1 MKRRLLWIAAYVA
14 AAALLAAAVGVLV
27 LRSEWFRGKARVWL
41 VSSIETATGGRAE
54 MGAFR
59 FDWAA
64 LRAEADSFVLHGTE
78 PAGKPPLFRAAS
90 IAVGL
95 KIVSLVERNI
105 DIRSLDVE
113 SPRIALI
120 IDSNGRT
127 NLPRPKIQG
136 RRGDAMATIL
146 KLAIGRFRVQHGE
159 FQVESHSSMSFSAQG
174 RNLQMALNYDAAGRR
189 YRGNIAIDPLEFA
202 APGVA
207 QTAFAITASFAL
219 EPNRIDIVA
228 SNFATSK
235 SRLGLSAQIENLA
248 APHGRFEFQ
257 GRLDNG
263 DAERI
268 FETKLLDRGTVEVGG
283 RGVWRGG
290 ADVSLAG
297 HLVATGLEYHDSSI
311 RLHNFTASGPLTS
324 DLRTVTVRPMRLT
337 GEAMLG
343 GQSFSAE
350 VHMAAAVL
358 RGGNDLELR
367 QVLIEA
373 LGGNYTGAIGLRDFN
388 RYTVDGAVAGLDVR
402 RVASLAI
409 PAPLPWDGTA
419 GGSLQLEG
427 SFTNPRALHLM
438 TALHIGPAPAGPP
451 VEGDITADWDSPSE
465 ILDLGHSRLSLP
477 HSRVAISG
485 AAGRELSV
493 HLETRD
499 LSELLPA
506 LGERAAAVPVKLA
519 GSAAV
524 FDGKV
529 IGSLDHPQIQGRL
542 QAGAFTYGDRT
553 FDAFDTAVTAS
564 PDNIRLD
571 HATLA
576 RGSLHA
582 QFSLAVAMR
591 DWEAGDRSD
600 IFGNATIHDAPVA
613 ELAAMAGGAP
623 LSATGTLSAAVAIT
637 GVAGDPIVQADLDAA
652 HGDIAG
658 EPFDR
663 ITGHARY
670 RAGALELSAGEIH
683 AGAKRIRVDATFAH
697 PPGRFDSG
705 TLRFQ
710 ISTNAMPLEQV
721 HLLEAAR
728 PGAKGAVQVQAR
740 GAVDIVPPEK
750 GHSGF
755 RIRELH
761 AEVTGKKLQL
771 AGGELGNVRLTAES
785 EGGALRTHLESDF
798 AESSI
803 VGDGQW
809 RLAEDCPGSAT
820 IRFTKVDLAQL
831 RAWLA
836 PAGSLSG
843 LAGAAEAS
851 LRLDGPM
858 LNPRAMTA
866 ELRIA
871 RLEIGPSAST
881 GLAPAAFT
889 LRNSGDIVVT
899 MAGSAVTVRAARLT
913 GSNTDFSVTGRVS
926 LDQKNQ
932 LDLRVAG
939 SADLGL
945 VHDLDRGLTASGV
958 LKTDAS
964 VRGTLAAPQITG
976 RLEFAGAGFNISD
989 FSNGISNANGVL
1001 LFSGDRAS
1009 IQSFTGE
1016 TGGGKIE
1023 LSGFAAYGGD
1033 GPTVFRLHAT
1043 AHQVRVR
1050 YPEGVSTVANADLR
1064 FTGTTASSILS
1075 GTITV
1080 LRTGFNPQ
1088 SDFSSLLAQSSGP
1101 VRTPA
1106 ARPGLLGG
1114 LTFDVQVAT
1123 APDVQV
1129 QSALAQDVQVEAN
1142 LRVRGTYTS
1151 PAVLGRVNITH
1162 GRVIF
1167 FGTRYSISQ
1176 GSVSFFNPVNVDP
1189 VLDIDL
1195 ETKARGIQVTLNVSG
1210 PLSKLNLTPRS
1221 DPPLQF
1227 GEIVALLATGRTP
1240 TDEASLFSGQNTA
1253 APAWQQSAGS
1263 ALLGEAISTPVT
1275 GRLQRFFGVS
1285 RLRID
1290 PTLPGTEFNGTAR
1303 VTLEQQVTP
1312 DITFTYITD
1321 ITTSNPQVVSVEW
1334 AFAKQ
1339 WSVVAQRDEN
1349 GLVGMDILFKK
1360 RF

>member
-1 MKRRLLWIAAYVA
+1 MKRRLLKIAAYTA
-14 AAALLAAAVGVLV
+14 AVALLTAVAGVLV
-27 LRSEWFRGKARVWL
+27 LRSDWFRGKARAWL

-59 FDWAA
+59 FDWRA

-95 KIVSLVERNI
+95 KIVSLVKRDI

-113 SPRIALI
+113 APRIALI
-120 IDSNGRT
+120 VDANGRT
-127 NLPRPKIQG
+127 NLPQPKIHG
-136 RRGDAMATIL
+136 LRGDAMTSIL
-146 KLAIGRFRVQHGE
+146 KLAIGRFRIEHGE
-159 FQVESHSSMSFSAQG
+159 FQVESHSSFPFTAQG
-174 RNLQMALNYDAAGRR
+174 RNLEAALIYDAAGPR
-189 YRGNIAIDPLEFA
+189 YRGNIAIEPLEFA

-207 QTAFAITASFAL
+207 QTAVAIAASFVLEANRIDVTAASFA
-219 EPNRIDIVA
+219 A
-228 SNFATSK
+228 SK
-235 SRLGLSAQIENLA
+235 SRVSLAGQIENLA

-257 GRLDNG
+257 ARLDNG
-263 DAERI
+263 DAGRI
-268 FETKLLDRGTVEVGG
+268 FETQLLERGTAEVKGTA
-283 RGVWRGG
+283 VWRGG
-290 ADVSLAG
+290 ADVSIAG
-297 HLVATGLEYHDSSI
+297 HLVGSGLEYRDSSI
-311 RLHNFTASGPLTS
+311 RLYNFTASGPLTS
-324 DLRTVTVRPMRLT
+324 DLRSVTVHPMRLS
-337 GEAMLG
+337 GEAVLS
-343 GQSFSAE
+343 GQSFPVEAT
-350 VHMAAAVL
+350 MAAAVL
-358 RGGNDLELR
+358 RGVDLELR
-367 QVLIEA
+367 QVLIA
-373 LGGNYTGAIGLRDFN
+373 TLGGSYTGAIGLRAFN
-388 RYTVDGAVAGLDVR
+388 RYTVNGAVAGLDVR
-402 RVASLAI
+402 RVARLAI
-409 PAPLPWDGTA
+409 PAPLPWDATA
-419 GGSLQLEG
+419 GGSLQMEG
-427 SFTNPRALHLM
+427 SFNNPRALHLI
-438 TALHIGPAPAGPP
+438 TALQIGPAPAGPP
-451 VEGDITADWDSPSE
+451 VEGEVSADWDSPSG
-465 ILDLGHSRLSLP
+465 ILNLGHSRLSLP

-485 AAGRELSV
+485 AAGRELRV

-499 LSELLPA
+499 LGELLPA
-506 LGERAAAVPVKLA
+506 LGERAAALPVKLI
-519 GSAAV
+519 GSAAT
-524 FDGKV
+524 FDGTV
-529 IGSLDHPQIQGRL
+529 IGSLDHPQIQGRV
-542 QAGAFTYGDRT
+542 QAGAFTYADRA
-553 FDAFDTAVTAS
+553 FDAFDTAITAS
-564 PDNIRLD
+564 PDNVRLD

-576 RGSLHA
+576 HGGLRA
-582 QFSLAVAMR
+582 QFSLAVALH
-591 DWEAGDRSD
+591 DWETGDRSD

-613 ELAAMAGGAP
+613 ELVAMAGGAP
-623 LSATGTLSAAVAIT
+623 ASATGTLKAALAIS
-637 GVAGDPIVQADLDAA
+637 GVTGDPIVQADLDAA
-652 HGDIAG
+652 DGDIGG

-670 RAGALELSAGEIH
+670 RAGTLELSAGEIR
-683 AGAKRIRVDATFAH
+683 AGAKQIRVDASFAH
-697 PPGRFDSG
+697 LPGRFDTG
-705 TLRFQ
+705 ALRFQ
-710 ISTNAMPLEQV
+710 ISTNAVPIEQV

-728 PGAKGAVQVQAR
+728 PGVKGTAQVQVR
-740 GAVDIVPPEK
+740 GALDIVPPEN
-750 GHSGF
+750 GRPGF
-755 RIRELH
+755 RIRDLH

-771 AGGELGNVRLTAES
+771 AGGDLGDVRLIAET
-785 EGGALRTHLESDF
+785 EGGALRAHLESNF

-803 VGDGQW
+803 IGDGLW
-809 RLAEDCPGSAT
+809 RLAEDYPGSAT

-836 PAGSLSG
+836 PAGSLAG

-851 LRLDGPM
+851 LRVDGPA

-871 RLEIGPSAST
+871 RLEIAPAAST
-881 GLAPAAFT
+881 GLAPAAFA

-899 MAGSAVTVRAARLT
+899 MAGSVVTVVAARFT
-913 GSNTDFSVTGRVS
+913 GHNTDFGVTGRVS
-926 LDQKNQ
+926 LGQKNP
-932 LDLRVAG
+932 LDVRVAG
-939 SADLGL
+939 RADLGL
-945 VHDLDRGLTASGV
+945 VHDLDRGLTASGE
-958 LKTDAS
+958 LKADAS
-964 VRGTLAAPQITG
+964 VRGTLASPQVAG

-989 FSNGISNANGVL
+989 VSNGISNANGVL

-1009 IQSFTGE
+1009 IQNFTGE

-1088 SDFSSLLAQSSGP
+1088 SDFSSLLAQSSEP

-1114 LTFDVQVAT
+1114 LTYDIQVAT
-1123 APDVQV
+1123 APDIQV

-1142 LRVRGTYTS
+1142 LRLRGTYTS

-1162 GRVIF
+1162 GKIVF
-1167 FGTRYSISQ
+1167 FGTRYNISQ
-1176 GSVSFFNPVNVDP
+1176 GSVSFFNPVNIDP
-1189 VLDIDL
+1189 VLDVDL

-1227 GEIVALLATGRTP
+1227 SEIVALLATGRTP
-1240 TDEASLFSGQNTA
+1240 TDEASLSSGQNTA

-1263 ALLGEAISTPVT
+1263 ALLGEAISSPVT

>member
-1 MKRRLLWIAAYVA
+1 MKRRLLWIGASVA
-14 AAALLAAAVGVLV
+14 AAVLLAAVAGVFV
-27 LRSEWFRGKARVWL
+27 LRSEWFRGKARAWL

-59 FDWAA
+59 FDWTAM
-64 LRAEADSFVLHGTE
+64 RAEADSFVLHGTE

-113 SPRIALI
+113 APRIALI
-120 IDSNGRT
+120 VDSNGRS
-127 NLPRPKIQG
+127 NLPQPKTRG
-136 RRGDAMATIL
+136 RGDAMATIL

-159 FQVESHSSMSFSAQG
+159 FQVESHSSVPFAAQG
-174 RNLQMALNYDAAGRR
+174 RNLEAALAYEAACPR
-189 YRGNIAIDPLEFA
+189 YRGNIAIAPLVFA

-207 QTAFAITASFAL
+207 QTNFAITASFAL
-219 EPNRIDIVA
+219 EPNRIDVSAA
-228 SNFATSK
+228 SLATGK
-235 SRLGLSAQIENLA
+235 SRVSLSAQIENLA
-248 APHGRFEFQ
+248 DPHGRFEFQ
-257 GRLDNG
+257 ARLDNG

-268 FETKLLDRGTVEVGG
+268 FETKLLDRGTAEVKGS
-283 RGVWRGG
+283 GVWHGG
-290 ADVSLAG
+290 ADASVAG

-324 DLRTVTVRPMRLT
+324 DLRTVTVRPIRLS
-337 GEAMLG
+337 GEAVLG
-343 GQSFSAE
+343 GHPFPAE
-350 VHMAAAVL
+350 IAIAAAIL
-358 RGGNDLELR
+358 RGGVDLELR

-373 LGGNYTGAIGLRDFN
+373 LGGNYTGAIGLHAFD
-388 RYTVDGAVAGLDVR
+388 RYTVDGAVAGLEAR
-402 RVASLAI
+402 RMVGLYSD
-409 PAPLPWDGTA
+409 APLPWDGTA
-419 GGSLQLEG
+419 GGSLQMEG
-427 SFTNPRALHLM
+427 SFAKPELHLRA
-438 TALHIGPAPAGPP
+438 ALEIGPASAGPP
-451 VEGDITADWDSPSE
+451 VEGEVSADWDSPSG

-477 HSRVAISG
+477 HSRIAISG
-485 AAGRELSV
+485 AAGRELNV
-493 HLETRD
+493 RLETRD
-499 LSELLPA
+499 LGELLPA
-506 LGERAAAVPVKLA
+506 LGERAAAVPVKLH

-524 FDGKV
+524 FEGKV
-529 IGSLDHPQIQGRL
+529 IGSLDRPLIQGRL
-542 QAGAFTYGDRT
+542 QAGVFTYGDRA
-553 FDAFDTAVTAS
+553 FDVFDTAVTAS
-564 PDNIRLD
+564 PDNLRLD
-571 HATLA
+571 RATLA
-576 RGSLHA
+576 RGGVRA
-582 QFSLAVAMR
+582 QFSLAVALR

-600 IFGNATIHDAPVA
+600 IFGNATVHDAPLA
-613 ELAAMAGGAP
+613 ELVAMAGAP
-623 LSATGTLSAAVAIT
+623 ASATGTLNAAMAIT
-637 GVAGDPIVQADLDAA
+637 GVTGDPIVQADLDGAL
-652 HGDIAG
+652 GDIEG

-663 ITGHARY
+663 ITGHVHY
-670 RAGALELSAGEIH
+670 RAGTLELSAGEIH
-683 AGAKRIRVDATFAH
+683 AGAKQIRVDASFAH
-697 PPGRFDSG
+697 SPGRSDTG
-705 TLRFQ
+705 ALRFQ
-710 ISTNAMPLEQV
+710 ISTNAMPIEQV

-728 PGAKGAVQVQAR
+728 PGAKGTVQVHAR
-740 GAVDIVPPEK
+740 GAVDIVPPEN
-750 GHSGF
+750 GRPGF
-755 RIRELH
+755 RIRDLH
-761 AEVTGKKLQL
+761 AEVSGQKMQL
-771 AGGELGNVRLTAES
+771 AGGELGNVRVTAET
-785 EGGALRTHLESDF
+785 EGSALRAHLESDF
-798 AESSI
+798 ADSSI

-836 PAGSLSG
+836 PAGSLAG

-851 LRLDGPM
+851 LRLDGPA

-871 RLEIGPSAST
+871 RLEIAPAAST
-881 GLAPAAFT
+881 GLAPATFT

-899 MAGSAVTVRAARLT
+899 MAGSAVTVGAARLT
-913 GSNTDFSVTGRVS
+913 GHNTDLSVTGRVS
-926 LDQKNQ
+926 LGQKNP

-939 SADLGL
+939 RADLGL
-945 VHDLDRGLTASGV
+945 VHDLDRGLTASGE
-958 LKTDAS
+958 LNADAS

-989 FSNGISNANGVL
+989 VSNGISNANGVL

-1009 IQSFTGE
+1009 IQKFTGE

-1023 LSGFAAYGGD
+1023 LTGFAAYGAD

-1043 AHQVRVR
+1043 ALQVRVR

-1088 SDFSSLLAQSSGP
+1088 SDFSSLLAQSSEP

-1114 LTFDVQVAT
+1114 LTYDIQVAT
-1123 APDVQV
+1123 APDIQV

-1142 LRVRGTYTS
+1142 LRLRGTYTS

-1162 GRVIF
+1162 GQIAF

-1176 GSVSFFNPVNVDP
+1176 GSISFFNPVNIDP
-1189 VLDIDL
+1189 VLDVDL

-1227 GEIVALLATGRTP
+1227 SEIVALLATGRTP
-1240 TDEASLFSGQNTA
+1240 TDEASLSSGQNTA

-1263 ALLGEAISTPVT
+1263 ALLGEAISSPVT

>member
-1 MKRRLLWIAAYVA
+1 MKRRLWWSAGSVA
-14 AAALLAAAVGVLV
+14 AVVLLAAVAAVFV
-27 LRSEWFRGKARVWL
+27 LRSEWLQGKVRVWL
-41 VSSIETATGGRAE
+41 VRSIETATGGRAE
-54 MGAFR
+54 MGAFQ
-59 FDWAA
+59 FDWASM
-64 LRAEADSFVLHGTE
+64 RAQADSLVLHGTE

-95 KIVSLVERNI
+95 KIGSLMKRDI

-113 SPRIALI
+113 APRIALI
-120 IDSNGRT
+120 IDANGRT
-127 NLPRPKIQG
+127 NLPQPKTHGQ
-136 RRGDAMATIL
+136 RGGIMATVF
-146 KLAIGRFRVQHGE
+146 KLAIGRFSVQHGE
-159 FQVESHSSMSFSAQG
+159 FQVESHSSVPFAAQG
-174 RNLQMALNYDAAGRR
+174 RNLQTVLGYDAAGPR
-189 YRGNIAIDPLEFA
+189 YRGSIAIEPLEFA
-202 APGVA
+202 APGIA
-207 QTAFAITASFAL
+207 QTALAITASFAL
-219 EPNRIDIVA
+219 EPNRIAVTA
-228 SNFATSK
+228 ANFATGK
-235 SRLGLSAQIENLA
+235 SRLNLAGLIENLA
-248 APHGRFEFQ
+248 APHGSFEFQ

-263 DAERI
+263 DAQRI
-268 FETKLLDRGTVEVGG
+268 FETKLLDRGTVDVKGS
-283 RGVWRGG
+283 GVWRGG

-297 HLVATGLEYHDSSI
+297 HLLGTGLEYYDASI
-311 RLHNFTASGPLTS
+311 RLHNFTAAGPLTS
-324 DLRTVTVRPMRLT
+324 DLRTITVRPMRLS
-337 GEAMLG
+337 GQAVLG
-343 GQSFSAE
+343 GHSFPAE
-350 VHMAAAVL
+350 ATIAAAVL
-358 RGGNDLELR
+358 RGVDLELR
-367 QVLIEA
+367 QVSIET
-373 LGGNYTGAIGLRDFN
+373 LGGNFTGAIGLRAFD
-388 RYTVDGAVAGLDVR
+388 RYTVSGAVAGLDVR
-402 RVASLAI
+402 RVVGLSI
-409 PAPLPWDGTA
+409 SAPLPWDGTA
-419 GGSLQLEG
+419 AGPLQLEG
-427 SFTNPRALHLM
+427 SFANPRELHLI
-438 TALHIGPAPAGPP
+438 TALQIGPAPAGAP
-451 VEGDITADWDSPSE
+451 VEGEVAADWESRSG

-485 AAGRELSV
+485 VAGRELSV

-499 LSELLPA
+499 LGELLPA
-506 LGERAAAVPVKLA
+506 LGERAAALPLKLA
-519 GSAAV
+519 GSTAV

-529 IGSLDHPQIQGRL
+529 SGSLDHPQIQGRL
-542 QAGAFTYGDRT
+542 RAGAFTYENRT
-553 FDAFDTAVTAS
+553 FDAFAAAVTAS
-564 PDNIRLD
+564 PDNVRLD
-571 HATLA
+571 RATLA
-576 RGSLHA
+576 RGSLRA
-582 QFSLAVAMR
+582 QFSLAVALH
-591 DWEAGDRSD
+591 DWEMGDRSD
-600 IFGNATIHDAPVA
+600 IFGSATVHDAPLGDLVA
-613 ELAAMAGGAP
+613 VAGAP
-623 LSATGTLSAAVAIT
+623 PASATGTLNAAVAIT
-637 GVAGDPIVQADLDAA
+637 GVAGDPIVQADLDAGR
-652 HGDIAG
+652 GDVAG

-663 ITGHARY
+663 VTGHARY
-670 RAGALELSAGEIH
+670 RRGTLELSAGEIR
-683 AGAKRIRVDATFAH
+683 AGAKQVRLDASFTYS
-697 PPGRFDSG
+697 PGRFDTG
-705 TLRFQ
+705 ALRFQ
-710 ISTNAMPLEQV
+710 ISTNAMPLDQV

-728 PGAKGAVQVQAR
+728 PGVKGTAQVQAR
-740 GAVDIVPPEK
+740 GTVDIVPPEN
-750 GHSGF
+750 GRPGF
-755 RIRELH
+755 RIQDLH
-761 AEVTGKKLQL
+761 AEVSGKKLQL
-771 AGGELGNVRLTAES
+771 AGGELGDVRLTAET
-785 EGGALRTHLESDF
+785 EGSALRAHLESDF
-798 AESSI
+798 ADSSI

-809 RLAEDCPGSAT
+809 RLVEDYPGSAT

-836 PAGSLSG
+836 PAGSLAG

-851 LRLDGPM
+851 LRLDGPV
-858 LNPRAMTA
+858 LTPRAMTA

-871 RLEIGPSAST
+871 RLEIAPAAST
-881 GLAPAAFT
+881 GLAPAAFA

-899 MAGSAVTVRAARLT
+899 MAGSAVTVGAARLT
-913 GSNTDFSVTGRVS
+913 GPNTDFSVTGRLS
-926 LDQKNQ
+926 LAQKNP

-939 SADLGL
+939 HADLKL
-945 VHDLDRGLTASGV
+945 VHDLDRGLTASGQV
-958 LKTDAS
+958 KADAS
-964 VRGTLAAPQITG
+964 VRGTLGAPQIAG

-989 FSNGISNANGVL
+989 VPNGISAANGVI

-1016 TGGGKIE
+1016 TGGGKIA

-1043 AHQVRVR
+1043 ALQVRVR

-1064 FTGTTASSILS
+1064 FTGTTAASILS

-1088 SDFSSLLAQSSGP
+1088 SDFSSLLAQSSEP

-1106 ARPGLLGG
+1106 SRTGLLGG
-1114 LTFDVQVAT
+1114 LTYDIQVAT
-1123 APDVQV
+1123 APDIQV
-1129 QSALAQDVQVEAN
+1129 QSALTQDVQVEAN
-1142 LRVRGTYTS
+1142 LRLRGTYTS

-1162 GRVIF
+1162 GQVVF
-1167 FGTRYSISQ
+1167 LGTRYSISQ
-1176 GSVSFFNPVNVDP
+1176 GSVSFFNPVNVQP

-1339 WSVVAQRDEN
+1339 WSVVVQRDEN

>member
-1 MKRRLLWIAAYVA
+1 MKRRLLRIAASVA
-14 AAALLAAAVGVLV
+14 AAALLAAVTGVLV
-27 LRSEWFRGKARVWL
+27 LRSEWFRGKARAWL

-54 MGAFR
+54 IGAFR
-59 FDWAA
+59 FDWTAM
-64 LRAEADSFVLHGTE
+64 RVEADSFVLHGTE

-95 KIVSLVERNI
+95 KIVSLVKRDI

-113 SPRIALI
+113 APRIALI
-120 IDSNGRT
+120 IDSSGRS
-127 NLPRPKIQG
+127 NLPQPKI
-136 RRGDAMATIL
+136 RSRHGDAMAAIL

-159 FQVESHSSMSFSAQG
+159 FQVESHSSVPFSAQG
-174 RNLQMALNYDAAGRR
+174 RNLQAALAFDPAGRR
-189 YRGNIAIDPLEFA
+189 YRGNIAIEPLEFA
-202 APGVA
+202 APGIA

-219 EPNRIDIVA
+219 EPNRIEVFA
-228 SNFATSK
+228 SSLATGK
-235 SRLGLSAQIENLA
+235 SRVSLAGQIENLA

-257 GRLDNG
+257 ARIDNG

-268 FETKLLDRGTVEVGG
+268 FSTELLARGTAEVKGSA
-283 RGVWRGG
+283 VWRGG
-290 ADVSLAG
+290 GDVSIAG
-297 HLVATGLEYHDSSI
+297 HLLGTGLEYRDSSI
-311 RLHNFTASGPLTS
+311 RLHDFTASGPLTS
-324 DLRTVTVRPMRLT
+324 DLRSVIVRPMRLS
-337 GEAMLG
+337 GETVLS
-343 GQSFSAE
+343 GQSFPAE
-350 VHMAAAVL
+350 VHIAAAVL
-358 RGGNDLELR
+358 RGVDLELR
-367 QVLIEA
+367 QVVIDT
-373 LGGNYTGAIGLRDFN
+373 LGGSYTGAIGLRAFN

-402 RVASLAI
+402 RVAGLAVA
-409 PAPLPWDGTA
+409 APLPWDGTA
-419 GGSLQLEG
+419 AGSLQMEG
-427 SFTNPRALHLM
+427 SFNNPRGLHLI
-438 TALHIGPAPAGPP
+438 TALQIGPAPGSAP
-451 VEGDITADWDSPSE
+451 VEGEVAADWDSPSG

-477 HSRVAISG
+477 HSRVAFSG

-493 HLETRD
+493 RLETRD
-499 LSELLPA
+499 LAELLPA
-506 LGERAAAVPVKLA
+506 LGERAAALPVKLA

-529 IGSLDHPQIQGRL
+529 IGSLDHPQILGRL

-553 FDAFDTAVTAS
+553 FDSFDTTVAAS
-564 PDNIRLD
+564 PDNVRLD

-576 RGSLHA
+576 RGGLRA
-582 QFSLAVAMR
+582 QFSIAVAMR
-591 DWEAGDRSD
+591 DWETGDRSD
-600 IFGNATIHDAPVA
+600 VFGSATVHDAPLA
-613 ELAAMAGGAP
+613 ELVAMAGAP
-623 LSATGTLSAAVAIT
+623 AAATGTLNAAVAIT
-637 GVAGDPIVQADLDAA
+637 GVIGDPIVQADLDAA
-652 HGDIAG
+652 RGDIEG

-663 ITGHARY
+663 ITGHARF
-670 RAGALELSAGEIH
+670 RAGTLELSAGEIH
-683 AGAKRIRVDATFAH
+683 AGAKQIRVDASFAH
-697 PPGRFDSG
+697 SAGRFDTG
-705 TLRFQ
+705 ALRFQ

-728 PGAKGAVQVQAR
+728 PGARGAVQVQAR
-740 GAVDIVPPEK
+740 GTVDIVPPEK
-750 GHSGF
+750 GQPGF
-755 RIRELH
+755 RIRDLH
-761 AEVTGKKLQL
+761 AEVIGQKLQL
-771 AGGELGNVRLTAES
+771 AGGDLGNVRLTAET
-785 EGGALRTHLESDF
+785 EGGALRARLESDF
-798 AESSI
+798 ADSSI

-809 RLAEDCPGSAT
+809 RLAGDYPGSAT

-836 PAGSLSG
+836 PAGSLAG

-851 LRLDGPM
+851 LRLDGPA

-866 ELRIA
+866 ELRIS
-871 RLEIGPSAST
+871 RLEIAPAAST
-881 GLAPAAFT
+881 GLAPATFT
-889 LRNSGDIVVT
+889 LRNSGDIVVS
-899 MAGSAVTVRAARLT
+899 MAGSTVTVASARLT
-913 GSNTDFSVTGRVS
+913 GPNTDFSVTGRVS
-926 LDQKNQ
+926 LGQKNP
-932 LDLRVAG
+932 LDVRVAG
-939 SADLGL
+939 RADLGL

-958 LKTDAS
+958 LKADAS
-964 VRGTLAAPQITG
+964 VRGTLAAPQIAG

-989 FSNGISNANGVL
+989 VSNGISNANGVL
-1001 LFSGDRAS
+1001 LFSGDRVS

-1043 AHQVRVR
+1043 ALQVRVR

-1088 SDFSSLLAQSSGP
+1088 SDFSSLLAQSSEP

-1114 LTFDVQVAT
+1114 LTYDIQVST

-1162 GRVIF
+1162 GRVVF

-1227 GEIVALLATGRTP
+1227 SEIVALLATGRTP
-1240 TDEASLFSGQNTA
+1240 TDEASLFSGENTA

-1263 ALLGEAISTPVT
+1263 VLLGEAISSPVT

-1321 ITTSNPQVVSVEW
+1321 VTTSNPQVVSVEW

>member
-1 MKRRLLWIAAYVA
+1 MKRRLLWIAASVA
-14 AAALLAAAVGVLV
+14 ATALVAAVAGVLV
-27 LRSEWFRGKARVWL
+27 LRSEWFRGRARGWL
-41 VSSIETATGGRAE
+41 VSSMETATGGRVE

-59 FDWAA
+59 FDWRAM
-64 LRAEADSFVLHGTE
+64 RAEADAVVLHGTE
-78 PAGKPPLFRAAS
+78 PAGRPPLFRADS

-95 KIVSLVERNI
+95 KIVSLLERNI

-113 SPRIALI
+113 APRISLI
-120 IDSNGRT
+120 VDADGRT
-127 NLPRPKIQG
+127 NLPQPKTRG
-136 RRGDAMATIL
+136 RRGGAMAAIL

-159 FQVESHSSMSFSAQG
+159 FEVESRASFPFAAQG
-174 RNLQMALNYDAAGRR
+174 RNLQAALAFDAAGPR
-189 YRGNIAIDPLEFA
+189 YRGNIAIAPLQFS

-207 QTAFAITASFAL
+207 QTDATIAATFAL
-219 EPNRIDIVA
+219 ERNRIDIVA
-228 SNFATSK
+228 FHLATGK
-235 SRLGLSAQIENLA
+235 TRLTLAGKIENLT
-248 APHGRFEFQ
+248 APHGQFGFQ
-257 GRLDNG
+257 LRLDDN

-268 FETKLLDRGTVEVGG
+268 FMTQLLDCGTVEVKGS
-283 RGVWRGG
+283 GVWRGG
-290 ADVSLAG
+290 DVSIAG
-297 HLVATGLEYHDSSI
+297 NLLGTGLEYHDSSI
-311 RLHNFTASGPLTS
+311 GLHNFTASGPIVS
-324 DLRTVTVRPMRLT
+324 DLRSVAASPIRLVGQT
-337 GEAMLG
+337 ELG
-343 GQSFSAE
+343 GQTLPSQATIG
-350 VHMAAAVL
+350 AAVL
-358 RGGNDLELR
+358 RIADLDLQLR
-367 QVLIEA
+367 QVSIEM
-373 LGGNYTGAIGLRDFN
+373 LGGNYAGAIELRAFD
-388 RYTVDGAVAGLDVR
+388 RYTVDGAVTGLDVR
-402 RVASLAI
+402 RVVSLST

-419 GGSLQLEG
+419 AGPLQLEG
-427 SFTNPRALHLM
+427 SFHHPNELHLK
-438 TALHIGPAPAGPP
+438 TALEIGPASGSAP
-451 VEGDITADWDSPSE
+451 VEGEIAADWDAPSG

-493 HLETRD
+493 HLDTHD
-499 LSELLPA
+499 LSEWLPA
-506 LGERAAAVPVKLA
+506 LGARAAAIPVKLA

-529 IGSLDHPQIQGRL
+529 IGSLDHPRIQGHL
-542 QAGAFTYGDRT
+542 KAGAFTYANRT
-553 FDAFDTAVTAS
+553 FDAFDTTIAAS
-564 PDNIRLD
+564 PDNLRLD

-576 RGSLHA
+576 REGVRA
-582 QFSLAVAMR
+582 QFSLAVALH
-591 DWEAGDRSD
+591 DWAAGDRSD
-600 IFGNATIHDAPVA
+600 IFGSATIHDAPLA
-613 ELAAMAGGAP
+613 ELVSMAGAP
-623 LSATGTLSAAVAIT
+623 AAATGTLNATVAIA
-637 GVAGDPIVQADLDAA
+637 GVAGDPIVQADLDGAN
-652 HGDIAG
+652 GDIEG
-658 EPFDR
+658 ESFDR
-663 ITGHARY
+663 ITGRARY
-670 RAGALELSAGEIH
+670 RAGTLDFSAGEIY
-683 AGAKRIRVDATFAH
+683 AGSKQIRVDASFAH
-697 PPGRFDSG
+697 SPGRFDTG
-705 TLRFQ
+705 ALRFQ
-710 ISTNAMPLEQV
+710 ISTNAVPIEQI
-721 HLLEAAR
+721 HLLKDAR
-728 PGAKGAVQVQAR
+728 PGAKGTVAVQAR
-740 GAVDIVPPEK
+740 GAIDIVPAEN
-750 GHSGF
+750 GRSGF
-755 RIRELH
+755 RIRDLH
-761 AEVTGKKLQL
+761 AEIDGTKLQL
-771 AGGELGNVRLTAES
+771 PGGDLGDVRLTAETD
-785 EGGALRTHLESDF
+785 GGALRAHMESNF

-836 PAGSLSG
+836 PAGSLAG
-843 LAGAAEAS
+843 LNGAAEAS
-851 LRLDGPM
+851 LRLDGPA

-871 RLEIGPSAST
+871 RLELAPAAST
-881 GLAPAAFT
+881 GLAPGAFA
-889 LRNSGDIVVT
+889 LRNSGDIVVS
-899 MAGSAVTVRAARLT
+899 MAGSTVTVASARFT
-913 GSNTDFSVTGRVS
+913 GRNTDFSVAGRVV
-926 LDQKNQ
+926 LGQKNP
-932 LDLRVAG
+932 LELRVAG
-939 SADLGL
+939 RADLSL

-958 LKTDAS
+958 LKADAT
-964 VRGTLAAPQITG
+964 VRGTLAAPQIAG
-976 RLEFAGAGFNISD
+976 RVEFAGAGFNISD
-989 FSNGISNANGVL
+989 VSNGISGANGVL
-1001 LFSGDRAS
+1001 LFSGDRVS

-1023 LSGFAAYGGD
+1023 LSGFAAYGGE
-1033 GPTVFRLHAT
+1033 GPIVFRLHAA

-1075 GTITV
+1075 GNITV

-1088 SDFSSLLAQSSGP
+1088 SDFSSLLAQSSEP
-1101 VRTPA
+1101 SRTPA

-1114 LTFDVQVAT
+1114 LTYDVQVAT

-1142 LRVRGTYTS
+1142 LRLRGTYNS

-1162 GRVIF
+1162 GQVVF

-1176 GSVSFFNPVNVDP
+1176 GSVSFFNPTNIDP
-1189 VLDIDL
+1189 VLDVDL

-1227 GEIVALLATGRTP
+1227 SEIVALLATGRTP
-1240 TDEASLFSGQNTA
+1240 TDEASLSSGQNTA

-1263 ALLGEAISTPVT
+1263 ALLGEAISSPVT

-1321 ITTSNPQVVSVEW
+1321 VTTSNPQVVSVEW

>member
-1 MKRRLLWIAAYVA
+1 MKRRLLWIAASVA
-14 AAALLAAAVGVLV
+14 AAALLAAVAGVFV
-27 LRSEWFRGKARVWL
+27 LRSDWFRGKARSWL
-41 VSSIETATGGRAE
+41 VSAIETATGGRAE

-59 FDWAA
+59 FDWTAM
-64 LRAEADSFVLHGTE
+64 RAEADSFVLHGTE
-78 PAGKPPLFRAAS
+78 PAGKPPLLRADS

-95 KIVSLVERNI
+95 KIVSLVKRDI

-113 SPRIALI
+113 APRIALI
-120 IDSNGRT
+120 VDSNGRT
-127 NLPRPKIQG
+127 NLPQPKTQG
-136 RRGDAMATIL
+136 HRGDAVATIF

-159 FQVESHSSMSFSAQG
+159 FQVESHSSVAFAAQG
-174 RNLQMALNYDAAGRR
+174 RNLEAALDYEAAGPR
-189 YRGNIAIDPLEFA
+189 YRGNIAIEPLEFA
-202 APGVA
+202 APGIA
-207 QTAFAITASFAL
+207 HTAFAIGASFVL
-219 EPNRIDIVA
+219 EPNRIDVTA
-228 SNFATSK
+228 ARLATSK
-235 SRLGLSAQIENLA
+235 SRVSFSAQIENLA
-248 APHGRFEFQ
+248 DPHGRFEFQ
-257 GRLDNG
+257 ARLDNG

-268 FETKLLDRGTVEVGG
+268 FETKLLERGTAEVKGTA
-283 RGVWRGG
+283 VWRGG
-290 ADVSLAG
+290 AEASVAG

-324 DLRTVTVRPMRLT
+324 DLRTVTVHPIRLS
-337 GEAMLG
+337 GEAVLG
-343 GQSFSAE
+343 GQSFPAE
-350 VHMAAAVL
+350 VHIAAAVL

-388 RYTVDGAVAGLDVR
+388 RYTVNGTVAGLDVR

-409 PAPLPWDGTA
+409 PAPLPWDGSA

-427 SFTNPRALHLM
+427 SFTNPRALHLT
-438 TALHIGPAPAGPP
+438 TALQIGPAPAGPP
-451 VEGDITADWDSPSE
+451 VEGALTADWDSPSE
-465 ILDLGHSRLSLP
+465 ILDLGNSRLSLP

-493 HLETRD
+493 RLETRD
-499 LSELLPA
+499 LNELLPA
-506 LGERAAAVPVKLA
+506 LGERAAALPVKLA

-524 FDGKV
+524 FEGKV
-529 IGSLDHPQIQGRL
+529 IGSLDRPRIQGRL
-542 QAGAFTYGDRT
+542 QSGAFTYADRT
-553 FDAFDTAVTAS
+553 FDSFDTVVTAS
-564 PDNIRLD
+564 PDNLRLD

-576 RGSLHA
+576 RGGVRA
-582 QFSLAVAMR
+582 QFSLAVALR
-591 DWEAGDRSD
+591 DWAVGNGND
-600 IFGNATIHDAPVA
+600 IFGSATVHDAPLV
-613 ELAAMAGGAP
+613 ELVAMAGAP
-623 LSATGTLSAAVAIT
+623 SSATGTLNAAVAIS
-637 GVAGDPIVQADLDAA
+637 GVAGDPIVQADLDGA
-652 HGDIAG
+652 HGDIEG

-670 RAGALELSAGEIH
+670 RTGTLELSAGEIH
-683 AGAKRIRVDATFAH
+683 SGAKQIRVDASFAH
-697 PPGRFDSG
+697 SPGRFDTG

-710 ISTNAMPLEQV
+710 ISTNAMPIEQV

-728 PGAKGAVQVQAR
+728 PGAKGTIQVRAR
-740 GAVDIVPPEK
+740 GAVDIVPPEN
-750 GHSGF
+750 GRPGF
-755 RIRELH
+755 RVRDLH
-761 AEVTGKKLQL
+761 AEVTGQKLQL
-771 AGGELGNVRLTAES
+771 AGGELGNVRLTAET
-785 EGGALRTHLESDF
+785 EGSALRAHLESDF
-798 AESSI
+798 ADSSI

-836 PAGSLSG
+836 PAGSLAG

-851 LRLDGPM
+851 LRLDGPA
-858 LNPRAMTA
+858 LNPRALTA
-866 ELRIA
+866 ELRIT
-871 RLEIGPSAST
+871 RLEIAPAAST
-881 GLAPAAFT
+881 GLAPATFA

-899 MAGSAVTVRAARLT
+899 MAGSTVTVGAARLT
-913 GSNTDFSVTGRVS
+913 GHNTDFSVTGRVS
-926 LDQKNQ
+926 LGQRNP

-939 SADLGL
+939 RADLGL
-945 VHDLDRGLTASGV
+945 VHDLDRGLTASGE
-958 LKTDAS
+958 LKADAS

-989 FSNGISNANGVL
+989 VSNGISNANGVL

-1009 IQSFTGE
+1009 IQSFSGE

-1033 GPTVFRLHAT
+1033 GPTVFRLHAR
-1043 AHQVRVR
+1043 AMQVRVR

-1064 FTGTTASSILS
+1064 FTGTSASSILS

-1088 SDFSSLLAQSSGP
+1088 SDFSSLMAQSSEP

-1106 ARPGLLGG
+1106 ASAGLLGG
-1114 LTFDVQVAT
+1114 LTYDVQVAT
-1123 APDVQV
+1123 APDIQV

-1142 LRVRGTYTS
+1142 LRLRGTYTS
-1151 PAVLGRVNITH
+1151 PALLGRVNITH
-1162 GRVIF
+1162 GQVIF

-1176 GSVSFFNPVNVDP
+1176 GSVSFFNPVNIDP
-1189 VLDIDL
+1189 VLDVDL

-1227 GEIVALLATGRTP
+1227 SEIVALLATGRTP
-1240 TDEASLFSGQNTA
+1240 TDEASLSSGQNTA

-1263 ALLGEAISTPVT
+1263 ALLGEAISSPVT

-1290 PTLPGTEFNGTAR
+1290 PTLPGTEFNRTAR

-1334 AFAKQ
+1334 AFAKK
-1339 WSVVAQRDEN
+1339 WSVVAERDEN

>member
-1 MKRRLLWIAAYVA
+1 MKHRFLWMAAIA
-14 AAALLAAAVGVLV
+14 AAALLLAAVAGVLV
-27 LRSEWFRGKARVWL
+27 LRSEWFRGKARAWL

-59 FDWAA
+59 FDFAT
-64 LRAEADSFVLHGTE
+64 LRVEADSFVLHGTE

-90 IAVGL
+90 IAVGV
-95 KIVSLVERNI
+95 KIISLVKRDI

-113 SPRIALI
+113 APRICLI
-120 IDSNGRT
+120 IDANGRT
-127 NLPRPKIQG
+127 NLPQPKTHS
-136 RRGDAMATIL
+136 RRGNAMATIL

-159 FQVESHSSMSFSAQG
+159 FQVESHASVPFATQG
-174 RNLQMALNYDAAGRR
+174 RNLDAALAYDAAGPR
-189 YRGNIAIDPLEFA
+189 YRGNIAIEPLEFA
-202 APGVA
+202 APGIA
-207 QTAFAITASFAL
+207 QTDFAITASFAL
-219 EPNRIDIVA
+219 EPNRIEVTAA
-228 SNFATSK
+228 SLAAGK
-235 SRLGLSAQIENLA
+235 SRVSVAGQIENLA

-257 GRLDNG
+257 ARLDNG

-268 FETKLLDRGTVEVGG
+268 FETKLLERGTAEVAGS
-283 RGVWRGG
+283 GVWRGG
-290 ADVSLAG
+290 GDVSITG
-297 HLVATGLEYHDSSI
+297 HLAASGLEYRDSSI
-311 RLHNFTASGPLTS
+311 RLHDFTATGPLTS
-324 DLRTVTVRPMRLT
+324 DLRSVTVRPMRLS
-337 GEAMLG
+337 GGAVLS
-343 GQSFSAE
+343 GQSFPVEA
-350 VHMAAAVL
+350 HIAAAVL
-358 RGGNDLELR
+358 RGVDLELR
-367 QVLIEA
+367 QVLIDT
-373 LGGNYTGAIGLRDFN
+373 LGGNYTGAIGLRAFN
-388 RYTVDGAVAGLDVR
+388 RYTVNGAVAGLDVR

-409 PAPLPWDGTA
+409 TATLPWDGTA
-419 GGSLQLEG
+419 GGSLQMEG
-427 SFTNPRALHLM
+427 SFHNPRTLHLI
-438 TALHIGPAPAGPP
+438 TALEIGPAAAGPP
-451 VEGDITADWDSPSE
+451 VEGEVTADWDSPSG

-499 LSELLPA
+499 LRELLPA
-506 LGERAAAVPVKLA
+506 LGERAAALPVKLH

-529 IGSLDHPQIQGRL
+529 IGSLDHPQIQGRV

-553 FDAFDTAVTAS
+553 FDSFDTAVTAA
-564 PDNIRLD
+564 PENVRLD
-571 HATLA
+571 HATLS
-576 RGSLHA
+576 RGGVRA
-582 QFSLAVAMR
+582 QFSLAVALR
-591 DWEAGDRSD
+591 DWAVRDGDD
-600 IFGNATIHDAPVA
+600 IFGNATVHDAPVA
-613 ELAAMAGGAP
+613 ELVVMAGGAP
-623 LSATGTLSAAVAIT
+623 ASATGTLNAAVAIT
-637 GVAGDPIVQADLDAA
+637 GVTGDPIVQADLDGT
-652 HGDIAG
+652 HGDIEG

-670 RAGALELSAGEIH
+670 RAGTIEFSAGEIH
-683 AGAKRIRVDATFAH
+683 AGAKQIRLDASFAH
-697 PPGRFDSG
+697 SPGRFDTG
-705 TLRFQ
+705 ALRFQ
-710 ISTNAMPLEQV
+710 ISTNAMPIEQV

-728 PGAKGAVQVQAR
+728 PGAKGTAQVQAR
-740 GAVDIVPPEK
+740 GAIDIVPAENGRP
-750 GHSGF
+750 GF
-755 RIRELH
+755 RVHDLH

-771 AGGELGNVRLTAES
+771 AGGDLGDVRLTAET
-785 EGGALRTHLESDF
+785 EGGALRAHLESDF

-809 RLAEDCPGSAT
+809 RLADDYPGSAT

-836 PAGSLSG
+836 PAGSLAG
-843 LAGAAEAS
+843 LNGAAEAS
-851 LRLDGPM
+851 LRVDGPA

-866 ELRIA
+866 ELRIG
-871 RLEIGPSAST
+871 RLEIAPAAST
-881 GLAPAAFT
+881 GLAPGAFA

-899 MAGSAVTVRAARLT
+899 MAGSAVTVASARFT
-913 GSNTDFSVTGRVS
+913 GHDTDFSVTGRVA
-926 LDQKNQ
+926 LGQKNP
-932 LDLRVAG
+932 LDLRVDG
-939 SADLGL
+939 HADLGL

-958 LKTDAS
+958 LKANAS
-964 VRGTLAAPQITG
+964 VRGTLAAPQVAG
-976 RLEFAGAGFNISD
+976 RVEFAGAAFNISD
-989 FSNGISNANGVL
+989 VPNGISNANGVL
-1001 LFSGDRAS
+1001 LFNGDRAS

-1023 LSGFAAYGGD
+1023 LRGFAAYGGD

-1064 FTGTTASSILS
+1064 FSGTTASSILS

-1088 SDFSSLLAQSSGP
+1088 SDFSSLLAQSSEP

-1114 LTFDVQVAT
+1114 LTYDIQVST
-1123 APDVQV
+1123 APDIQV
-1129 QSALAQDVQVEAN
+1129 QSALTQDVQVEAN
-1142 LRVRGTYTS
+1142 LRLRGTYTS

-1162 GRVIF
+1162 GQVVF
-1167 FGTRYSISQ
+1167 FGTRYNISQ
-1176 GSVSFFNPVNVDP
+1176 GSVSFFNPVNVEP

-1240 TDEASLFSGQNTA
+1240 TDEASLYAGENTA

-1263 ALLGEAISTPVT
+1263 ALLGEAISSPVT

-1321 ITTSNPQVVSVEW
+1321 VTTSNPQVVSVEW